1 VDLAQHRIV
10 HRDISMGN
18 ILLAREVE
26 NTTFFDGASR
36 KESDESGLL
45 VIFRQRTIIPAGN
58 FHGVLHDFDMAGRLY
73 HPQDTSS
80 YGWRAVMK
88 QPQPSQA
95 DPGRAF
101 RVVCHLSCARQAVVK
116 D

>member
-1 VDLAQHRIV
+1 
-10 HRDISMGN
+10 MGN

-26 NTTFFDGASR
+26 NTTFFDDASR
-36 KESDESGLL
+36 KESEKSGVL
-45 VIFRQRTIIPAGN
+45 VIFRQRPIVPAGDS
-58 FHGVLHDFDMAGRLY
+58 HGVLHDFDMAGRLY
-73 HPQDTSS
+73 PPQDTSS
-80 YGWRAVMK
+80 YGWRAVMR

-95 DPGRAF
+95 DRGRAF